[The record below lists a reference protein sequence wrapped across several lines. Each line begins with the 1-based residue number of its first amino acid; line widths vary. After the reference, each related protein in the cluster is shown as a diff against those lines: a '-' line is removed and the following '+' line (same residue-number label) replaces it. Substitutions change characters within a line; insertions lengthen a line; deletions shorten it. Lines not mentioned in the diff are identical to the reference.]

1 MKPNTDSAP
10 SHKQTHKH
18 SGDELSTVDDTFMLN
33 LEEKIDE
40 LQQDHQNAEKKRP
53 FSEEDDLSLFLSH
66 ESDSG
71 SDDDSEAMLLDE
83 PKE

>member
-1 MKPNTDSAP
+1 
-10 SHKQTHKH
+10 
-18 SGDELSTVDDTFMLN
+18 MLN